1 MPRQLNVDPTAR
13 PLAIR
18 PHARHSLAMGSKLLA
33 WILLSVTSLCWAANT
48 IFARLAVGE
57 ISPMALV
64 MLRWLIVL
72 CVLIVIARRPLA
84 KDWPKLAPHLP
95 RIAAMGTFGY
105 TVFNV
110 LFYVAAHHTSAIN
123 LGIIQAVMPIF
134 IFLIAFVRFRTPV
147 TLLQAIGVIA
157 AILGVTLV
165 ATRGN
170 WQNLLATQFN
180 EGDLIM
186 IGASVLYAGYAVA
199 LRSRPAGSALALF
212 AVMAGAAFVTSIPFA
227 LYEWLAGDLIWPT
240 GNGWWLIVAIA
251 LLPSLLSQLLFMRG
265 VELIGPGRAGLF
277 VNLTPVLAS
286 ALAVL
291 LLGEQFHWYHAA
303 ALCLAFGG
311 IWLSER
317 GSRA

>member
-1 MPRQLNVDPTAR
+1 
-13 PLAIR
+13 
-18 PHARHSLAMGSKLLA
+18 
-33 WILLSVTSLCWAANT
+33 
-48 IFARLAVGE
+48 
-57 ISPMALV
+57 
-64 MLRWLIVL
+64 
-72 CVLIVIARRPLA
+72 
-84 KDWPKLAPHLP
+84 
-95 RIAAMGTFGY
+95 MGTFGY

-147 TLLQAIGVIA
+147 SALQAVGVTA
-157 AILGVTLV
+157 AVVGVTLV
-165 ATRGN
+165 AARGD
-170 WQNLLATQFN
+170 WHNLLATQFN

-186 IGASVLYAGYAVA
+186 IGASLLYAAYAVA
-199 LRSRPAGSALALF
+199 LRSRPASSALAFF

-227 LYEWLAGDLIWPT
+227 LYEWLAGDLIWPNGT
-240 GNGWWLIVAIA
+240 GWGLIVAIA
-251 LLPSLLSQLLFMRG
+251 LLPSLLSQLMFMRG

-277 VNLTPVLAS
+277 VNLTPVLSA

-303 ALCLAFGG
+303 ALGLVFGG

-317 GSRA
+317 GSQA